1 MALSVVPPQKQ
12 RVGVQGMSDDQPKRP
27 AISDADLQR
36 EIREGRKFSLA
47 EAIGRMAGP
56 GAMKG
61 ASPITG
67 KQQAEAEI
75 EHYLNRHLADGP
87 GILPV
92 VLLHEVSE
100 SDYLLNHLDQPLVA
114 LAGYV
119 QSVLENDYRLQELTR
134 KADVEWGR
142 TFGERPHFETQGR
155 LPHPDDPYTA
165 ESVRVAISRL
175 NEKLTAAHQQP
186 PGP

>member
-1 MALSVVPPQKQ
+1 
-12 RVGVQGMSDDQPKRP
+12 MSDEQPKRP
-27 AISDADLQR
+27 MISDADLQR

-61 ASPITG
+61 TSPITS
-67 KQQAEAEI
+67 KQQSEAEI
-75 EHYLNRHLADGP
+75 ERYLNRHLADGP

-92 VLLHEVSE
+92 VLLNEVRE
-100 SDYLLNHLDQPLVA
+100 SDHLLNHLDQPLIA

-119 QSVLENDYRLQELTR
+119 QSVLENDFRLQELTR

-142 TFGERPHFETQGR
+142 TLGERPHFETQGR
-155 LPHPDDPYTA
+155 QPHPDDPYTA
-165 ESVRVAISRL
+165 ESVRVALSQL
-175 NEKLTAAHQQP
+175 NDKLTAAHEQP
-186 PGP
+186 PRP